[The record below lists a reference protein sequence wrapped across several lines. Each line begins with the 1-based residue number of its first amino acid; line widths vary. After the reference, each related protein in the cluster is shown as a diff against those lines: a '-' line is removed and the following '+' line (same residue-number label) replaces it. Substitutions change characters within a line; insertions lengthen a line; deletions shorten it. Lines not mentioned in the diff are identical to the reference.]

1 MKLLASYHGIYD
13 DDDFNSSRV
22 QIAELTSQAVLY
34 AQLIDVE
41 FERLAEVGKMQ
52 ASGARAYNDLARVRY
67 RNWISS
73 VNSDSGAWLS
83 AGLSPKLFQMSNNE
97 FVSAVCRSDD
107 LPDRPLRVRYEQK
120 RAKYGPT
127 ADRYSSRFF

>member
-1 MKLLASYHGIYD
+1 
-13 DDDFNSSRV
+13 
-22 QIAELTSQAVLY
+22 
-34 AQLIDVE
+34 
-41 FERLAEVGKMQ
+41 MQ

-97 FVSAVCRSDD
+97 FVSAVCRRNTFEGSLSGSLLHLGTSLVYLVVDAMGA
-107 LPDRPLRVRYEQK
+107 L
-120 RAKYGPT
+120 A
-127 ADRYSSRFF
+127 